1 MHGQVVVV
9 GVGVEGGGKEKVRR
23 RRRRNLARDCVAVW
37 QRRRMRILYLYL
49 ERIIKG
55 GFNSEKED
63 VVVVLGRAM
72 RGRTAEIKSVVG
84 DLKCIHSRL
93 R

>member
-63 VVVVLGRAM
+63 VVELWFWGGQCGEEQQR
-72 RGRTAEIKSVVG
+72 
-84 DLKCIHSRL
+84 
-93 R
+93 